1 MPPASLPQPAFT
13 AALYRA
19 AAALALL
26 LATALACLAPS
37 AHAAP
42 PKSYNKAGVSFQHP
56 AGWKVT
62 ADELE
67 TDGSGMRTIDLEGP
81 EDASIH
87 LMLIPFLSGQNI
99 ETLAARAAEHRA
111 EMDKGPAALEG
122 PDKITPTGMTSSTIT
137 RRVGGKEVKGVLQR
151 FGYTSEGVPV
161 DIESRFFSLDMGDAR
176 SVNIMTQSVAEDA
189 KQMDA
194 ALGLVMDSLRYRAK
208 R

>member
-1 MPPASLPQPAFT
+1 M
-13 AALYRA
+13 
-19 AAALALL
+19 
-26 LATALACLAPS
+26 
-37 AHAAP
+37 
-42 PKSYNKAGVSFQHP
+42 
-56 AGWKVT
+56 T